1 MPAAKKPADDETLED
16 APFTFTVGGKSYTLP
31 NAGKHAE
38 QVPGGITMDAV
49 ANPDDMMIQMR
60 LGFAMLAVAKPT
72 PKALEALRSLPT
84 SDMLEVFGRWMG
96 ESSGSSD

>member
-1 MPAAKKPADDETLED
+1 MPAAKKPADHLSKD
-16 APFTFTVGGKSYTLP
+16 APFTFTAGGKSYTLP

-60 LGFAMLAVAKPT
+60 LGFAMLAVAKQHT
-72 PKALEALRSLPT
+72 
-84 SDMLEVFGRWMG
+84 GR
-96 ESSGSSD
+96 